1 MWLYLAQVIR
11 GCGCFF
17 LQKNYSCS
25 VSQRNLQ
32 HVRLIKLPAYTSVA
46 HPTSSTKSV
55 VKRVTLIFP
64 REKIDCIHVTLHR
77 MWAHAPAAVLCVC
90 VCRVA
95 VETWSL
101 CTHELVCVM
110 ESKWLAFFTWI
121 PIPHFTHVRH
131 VKSVQVQ
138 SVGKGDRL
146 KGKGKIIRDI
156 WTHQFS
162 LTGWKER
169 MYVTHGSEVTKCT
182 RVSICGVQYTHMRTG
197 AHIAKSRQMEQ
208 WCIYYR

>member
-131 VKSVQVQ
+131 VKSTVSRERGQIE
-138 SVGKGDRL
+138 GKRENHSWHL
-146 KGKGKIIRDI
+146 NPPILTNWVKGEDVCNPRKWG
-156 WTHQFS
+156 
-162 LTGWKER
+162 
-169 MYVTHGSEVTKCT
+169 Y
-182 RVSICGVQYTHMRTG
+182 
-197 AHIAKSRQMEQ
+197 QMHS
-208 WCIYYR
+208 CIYLWCTIHSYAYWCTYGKKQANGAMVYLL